1 MSVII
6 DIFLYVLHPIFH
18 MYKKLLFEWNP
29 WWGEKYTEN
38 SIEREDINK
47 IYELLQLKE
56 ILFITGI
63 RRAGKT
69 TVLYQLI
76 SKLINNNINPT
87 DILFIKVDDLRL
99 KELTYKK
106 IDEIIQEYKILKE
119 TKSKT
124 YIFLDEIQEL
134 PDWEQYIK
142 TLFDLNEDYKII
154 ISGSNSGLLKK
165 NINSY
170 LTGRIISKEVYPFS
184 FNEFLKYNQI
194 NIKSI
199 KDIYLDKIT
208 ILKKFQDYIK
218 TGGFPEV
225 VKTKKSLQNEI
236 LKNYFDTI
244 LYRDITE
251 KYKVRNTTELKDFLI
266 FVLSNNSKHINY
278 KNLAEDIGLSRV
290 TVSNY
295 ITYLSECYLLFL
307 INKYSYS
314 YKNQIKSAKKIYAV
328 DLGLIN
334 AVSFKFSSDLGR
346 AYENLVFIEL
356 KRRNKEIYYY
366 KNTKNQEC
374 DFVIK
379 QGLNITE
386 AIQVCSDLTEKNKER
401 EINGLLACLEEFK
414 LKEGTIITSNLEKE
428 EIIAGKNIKFIPIVN
443 WLLSFTTQSDK
454 L

>member
-1 MSVII
+1 
-6 DIFLYVLHPIFH
+6 
-18 MYKKLLFEWNP
+18 MYKDLLFEWNP
-29 WWGEKYTEN
+29 WWGKYTEN
-38 SIEREDINK
+38 SLEREDTNK

-63 RRAGKT
+63 RRSGKT
-69 TVLYQLI
+69 TILYQLI
-76 SKLINNNINPT
+76 SKLICNKINPM

-106 IDEIIQEYKILKE
+106 IDEIIQEYRTLKE

-134 PDWEQYIK
+134 PNWEQYIK
-142 TLFDLNEDYKII
+142 TIYDLNKDYKII
-154 ISGSNSGLLKK
+154 ISGSNSGLLKQ

-184 FNEFLKYNQI
+184 FKEFLKYNQI
-194 NIKSI
+194 DINNI
-199 KDIYLDKIT
+199 KDIYTNKIE
-208 ILKKFQDYIK
+208 ILKKYRVYIK

-225 VKTKKSLQNEI
+225 IKTKENLRNEV

-244 LYRDITE
+244 LYRDVTE
-251 KYKVRNTTELKDFLI
+251 KYKVRNTIELKDFLI
-266 FVLSNNSKHINY
+266 FILSNNTKQVNY
-278 KNLAEDIGLSRV
+278 IDLAKEVGLSRD

-295 ITYLSECYLLFL
+295 ISYLSECYLLFL

-314 YKNQIKSAKKIYAV
+314 YKNQIKSAKKIYPV

-334 AVSFKFSSDLGR
+334 AVSFKFSEDTGR

-356 KRRNKEIYYY
+356 KRRSKEIYYY

-374 DFVIK
+374 DFIIK
-379 QGLNITE
+379 EGLKITQ
-386 AIQVCSDLTEKNKER
+386 AIQVTCDLTDTKTRER
-401 EINGLLACLEEFK
+401 EINGLLSCLDEFK
-414 LKEGTIITSNLEKE
+414 LKVGIIITDNLEKE
-428 EIIAGKNIKFIPIVN
+428 EIIDGKKIRYIPIVD
-443 WLLSFTTQSDK
+443 WLLE
-454 L
+454 

>member
-1 MSVII
+1 
-6 DIFLYVLHPIFH
+6 
-18 MYKKLLFEWNP
+18 MYKDILFEWNP
-29 WWGEKYTEN
+29 WWGKYTEN
-38 SIEREDINK
+38 SLEREDTNK

-63 RRAGKT
+63 RRSGKT
-69 TVLYQLI
+69 TILYQLI
-76 SKLINNNINPT
+76 SKLIDNKINPM

-106 IDEIIQEYKILKE
+106 IDEIIQEYKTLKE
-119 TKSKT
+119 TKSIT

-142 TLFDLNEDYKII
+142 TIYDLNKDLKII

-184 FNEFLKYNQI
+184 FKEFLKYYQI
-194 NIKSI
+194 NIINI
-199 KDIYLDKIT
+199 KDIYINKIP
-208 ILKKFQDYIK
+208 ISKKYRDYIK

-225 VKTKKSLQNEI
+225 IKTKDNLKNEV

-251 KYKVRNTTELKDFLI
+251 KYKVRNTIELKDFLI
-266 FVLSNNSKHINY
+266 FILSNNTRQVNY
-278 KNLAEDIGLSRV
+278 VDLAKEVGLSRD
-290 TVSNY
+290 TISNY
-295 ITYLSECYLLFL
+295 VSYLSECYLLFL

-314 YKNQIKSAKKIYAV
+314 YKSQIKSAKKIYPV

-334 AVSFKFSSDLGR
+334 AVSFKFSEDLGR

-366 KNTKNQEC
+366 KNIKNQEC
-374 DFVIK
+374 DFIIK
-379 QGLNITE
+379 QGLNIVE
-386 AIQVCSDLTEKNKER
+386 AIQVTYDLTKIKTKER
-401 EINGLLACLEEFK
+401 EINGLLSALDEFK
-414 LKEGTIITSNLEKE
+414 LKEGIIITDNQEKE
-428 EIIAGKNIKFIPIVN
+428 EIIDGKKIRYVPIIN
-443 WLLSFTTQSDK
+443 WLLS
-454 L
+454 

>member
-1 MSVII
+1 MSII
-6 DIFLYVLHPIFH
+6 TDIFLYVLHPIFY

-29 WWGEKYTEN
+29 WWGKYTET
-38 SIEREDINK
+38 SIEREDTNK

-69 TVLYQLI
+69 TIMYQLI

-106 IDEIIQEYKILKE
+106 IDEIIQEYKIIKE

-142 TLFDLNEDYKII
+142 TLFDLNKDYKII

-170 LTGRIISKEVYPFS
+170 LTGRIITKEIYPFS
-184 FNEFLKYNQI
+184 FKEFLKYNQI

-199 KDIYLDKIT
+199 KDIYLNKIT
-208 ILKKFQDYIK
+208 ILKKYKDYIK

-225 VKTKKSLQNEI
+225 VKAKESLQNEI

-251 KYKVRNTTELKDFLI
+251 KYKVRNTIELKDFLI
-266 FVLSNNSKHINY
+266 FILSNNTKYINY
-278 KNLAEDIGLSRV
+278 KNFAEDIGLSRV

-314 YKNQIKSAKKIYAV
+314 YKNQIKSAKKTYAV
-328 DLGLIN
+328 DLGLVN

-356 KRRNKEIYYY
+356 KRRDKEVYYY
-366 KNTKNQEC
+366 KNNKNQEC
-374 DFVIK
+374 DFIIK
-379 QGLNITE
+379 QGLNIID
-386 AIQVCSDLTEKNKER
+386 AIQVCSDITDINKDR
-401 EINGLLACLEEFK
+401 EIKGLLACLEEFK
-414 LKEGTIITSNLEKE
+414 LKEGKILTNDLEKE
-428 EIIAGKNIKFIPIVN
+428 EVIDGKKIKFVPIIN
-443 WLLSFTTQSDK
+443 WLLSYDG
-454 L
+454 